1 MAQYQVR
8 TGPVTNDAATFEP
21 AMVQGSKPDQPRL
34 FSSRNQQGLTLAQTT
49 HVPAPFVPSMSAGY
63 GPEKNR
69 ERLPLRIGWSVSQT
83 THDAAPFSLEMSAGW
98 VPDRNR
104 ERLPLRTGWSISQ
117 PTQTDAPFS
126 IEMVKGWQPESA
138 RVFRVK
144 LGWSWSE
151 HTFDLVMSPDM
162 FGGWHPDT
170 SRAFLAPRLGQPLS
184 QTAQHVAAP
193 FTPEMVAGSGPDRAR
208 LFVKPRLGWQ
218 WAETTFDV
226 QMTAEMFA
234 GSHPDTSRAWL
245 APRIPL
251 PLAQPSHVSAPFGHE
266 MVAGQHPDLPRQP
279 FKAKD
284 GWQTA
289 QLAFVVQMTP
299 DQWAGWLPSAPR
311 IFLGPKIPLPIS
323 QPTQVNAPFTPDMVA
338 GNHPDAPR
346 KPFVAQSGWTI
357 NQLTFVVQ
365 MTPEMFA
372 GSHPDTHRQKLAP
385 RIPLPLAQTTHTSAP
400 FTPDMVQGSQPA
412 RHRQAYGKQIIGW
425 IQGLIQGLFG
435 TPSQPTEFFTVAS
448 QDRTFSVPTQGR
460 FRTVTRRDT
469 FAIDAQGRF
478 VQVDDQDREFDA

>member
-8 TGPVTNDAATFEP
+8 TGPVTNNAATFEP

-49 HVPAPFVPSMSAGY
+49 HVEAPFVPSMSAGY

-83 THDAAPFSLEMSAGW
+83 THDAAPFSVEMSAGW
-98 VPDRNR
+98 KPERNR

-117 PTQTDAPFS
+117 PTHTDAPFS

-151 HTFDLVMSPDM
+151 HTFDVVMSPDM

-193 FTPEMVAGSGPDRAR
+193 FTPEMVAGSGPERAR

-251 PLAQPSHVSAPFGHE
+251 PLAQPSHVSAPFSPDMVAGWQPSQNRERLPLRTGLSVWVSDINPFSVE
-266 MVAGQHPDLPRQP
+266 MVAGWHPD
-279 FKAKD
+279 
-284 GWQTA
+284 T
-289 QLAFVVQMTP
+289 
-299 DQWAGWLPSAPR
+299 PR
-311 IFLGPKIPLPIS
+311 IVLGPRLQQPIS
-323 QPTQVNAPFTPDMVA
+323 QPTHVAAPFGAEMVQ
-338 GNHPDAPR
+338 GNHPDQGRPAF
-346 KPFVAQSGWTI
+346 KAKEGWQSA
-357 NQLTFVVQ
+357 QLTFVVQ

-372 GSHPDTHRQKLAP
+372 GWHPDTNRQKLAP

-400 FTPDMVQGSQPA
+400 FGHEMVQGAQPA
-412 RHRQAYGKQIIGW
+412 RNRVTLGKQIVGW
-425 IQGLIQGLFG
+425 IQGLIDGLFG
-435 TPSQPTEFFTVAS
+435 TQAVTPVGVTSVRPLTVRYVSAS
-448 QDRTFSVPTQGR
+448 DERAVVGMGTRTTTTMGT
-460 FRTVTRRDT
+460 RTVTFR
-469 FAIDAQGRF
+469 FGRS
-478 VQVDDQDREFDA
+478 VS

>member
-323 QPTQVNAPFTPDMVA
+323 QPTHVNAPFTPDMVA
-338 GNHPDAPR
+338 GKPSGRPAQAVCGAAGLDDQPTDVRRADDARDVRGLASRHAPSKAR
-346 KPFVAQSGWTI
+346 AADPVAARADDAHLGA
-357 NQLTFVVQ
+357 V
-365 MTPEMFA
+365 
-372 GSHPDTHRQKLAP
+372 H
-385 RIPLPLAQTTHTSAP
+385 
-400 FTPDMVQGSQPA
+400 A
-412 RHRQAYGKQIIGW
+412 RHGARLTARAASSGLRQADHRLDSGVDSGPVRHAESADRVLHRRESGPYVQRAHTGPVPNGH
-425 IQGLIQGLFG
+425 
-435 TPSQPTEFFTVAS
+435 TPRHVR
-448 QDRTFSVPTQGR
+448 DRCARPIRAGR
-460 FRTVTRRDT
+460 
-469 FAIDAQGRF
+469 
-478 VQVDDQDREFDA
+478 